1 MPEKDRLF
9 WLFFR
14 FSGRVSRA
22 VYILGFLFMTVV
34 MTFPLYQSLRLP
46 VDSDAAKA
54 WYLVFMAAVLAALWV
69 HIAFSVK
76 RLHDIDR
83 PGIIAAVLFI
93 PVDLHLRLRRALRHR
108 RQPRA
113 EPVWRRYQRAGRGN
127 LIWPLPQRHDVAHYR
142 TLDPKLII
150 ETAEKLD
157 LRVAERFPD
166 AGLRKVSAELV
177 SLSRDLAVAA
187 KALAE
192 PIWWLRAVVGAIFL
206 AGAAMFLFVGTILP
220 LDRFSSGDDVL
231 ELVQGIEASL
241 NTMIL
246 AVLGVLALVRVED
259 WIKRKQRVHAAA
271 RAALADPRH
280 RHASAHQ
287 GSGRAVAEFQADP
300 AFAGAQPNSQDL
312 ARYLDYC
319 SEMLSITGKLAAL
332 FAQSV
337 NDEVVINAVNDIEAL
352 GSNLSR
358 KIWQK
363 ITLIENASAP
373 RRG

>member
-1 MPEKDRLF
+1 
-9 WLFFR
+9 
-14 FSGRVSRA
+14 
-22 VYILGFLFMTVV
+22 
-34 MTFPLYQSLRLP
+34 
-46 VDSDAAKA
+46 
-54 WYLVFMAAVLAALWV
+54 MA
-69 HIAFSVK
+69 
-76 RLHDIDR
+76 
-83 PGIIAAVLFI
+83 
-93 PVDLHLRLRRALRHR
+93 
-108 RQPRA
+108 
-113 EPVWRRYQRAGRGN
+113 GN
-127 LIWPLPQRHDVAHYR
+127 RDTIVAHYR

-166 AGLRKVSAELV
+166 SGLRKVSAELV
-177 SLSRDLAVAA
+177 SLSRDLAVSA

-192 PIWWLRAVVGAIFL
+192 PIWWLRAVVGTIFL

-220 LDRFSSGDDVL
+220 FDRFSSGDDVL
-231 ELVQGIEASL
+231 ESVQGIEASL

-259 WIKRKQRVHAAA
+259 WMKRKQVFTQLHGLRSLIHVIDMHQLTKDP
-271 RAALADPRH
+271 AALSQNFKPTPHSPVRNLD
-280 RHASAHQ
+280 
-287 GSGRAVAEFQADP
+287 
-300 AFAGAQPNSQDL
+300 SQDL

-363 ITLIENASAP
+363 ITMIEYASAP